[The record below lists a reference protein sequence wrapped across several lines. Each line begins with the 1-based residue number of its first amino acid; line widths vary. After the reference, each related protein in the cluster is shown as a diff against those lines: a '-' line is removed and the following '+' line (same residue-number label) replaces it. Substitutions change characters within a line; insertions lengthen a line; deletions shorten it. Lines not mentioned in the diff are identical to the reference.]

1 MIVPESSSE
10 TQLIFF
16 MRCLIFR
23 QQAAA
28 QRGTRKIIHL
38 FYGPIGPWYIQYPSK
53 LKKEHLEII
62 PAIRLD
68 CLPSL
73 HRPTFVRGQFRRL
86 SQAHPPP
93 LPHLHSIA
101 SSGLQLS
108 SDGLP
113 HLFVLK
119 SSPTIMRTSNF
130 STKG

>member
-1 MIVPESSSE
+1 MFVPQSSRE
-10 TQLIFF
+10 TRVIFF
-16 MRCLIFR
+16 MRNFISTS
-23 QQAAA
+23 
-28 QRGTRKIIHL
+28 GSTKRKQKNNSHVL
-38 FYGPIGPWYIQYPSK
+38 WPDRTVVYPSK

-93 LPHLHSIA
+93 LPTLHSIA